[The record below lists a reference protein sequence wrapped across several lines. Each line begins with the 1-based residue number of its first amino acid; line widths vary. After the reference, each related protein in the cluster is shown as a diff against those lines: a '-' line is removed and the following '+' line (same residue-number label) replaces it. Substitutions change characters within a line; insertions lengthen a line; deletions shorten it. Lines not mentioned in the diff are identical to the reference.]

1 MGIVILLVTF
11 ALMWVLFILPQQR
24 RVKRHQA
31 VVASL
36 AVGDE
41 VMTTSGMR
49 GEITNLDEELVHL
62 RIADGVVVRFARAAV
77 AQRVG
82 DDPPTG
88 ALGAGGKD
96 SLDADSRVDDPVNDD
111 GDELGP
117 GDGLG
122 PGPVSGDR

>member
-31 VVASL
+31 VVAAL

-49 GEITNLDEELVHL
+49 GEITNLDDELVHL

-77 AQRVG
+77 AQRLG
-82 DDPPTG
+82 DELATG
-88 ALGAGGKD
+88 ALGVAD
-96 SLDADSRVDDPVNDD
+96 RDALDADSRVDEHGHEEHGD
-111 GDELGP
+111 DELGS
-117 GDGLG
+117 GD
-122 PGPVSGDR
+122 GPVSGAR